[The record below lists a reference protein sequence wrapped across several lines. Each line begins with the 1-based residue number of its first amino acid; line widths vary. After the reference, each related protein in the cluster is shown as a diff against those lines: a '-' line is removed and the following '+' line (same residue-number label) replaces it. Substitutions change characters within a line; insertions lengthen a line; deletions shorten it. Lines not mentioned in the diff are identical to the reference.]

1 LFGAALAGAADGAAA
16 LAGAA
21 DGGAAR
27 VLPNGLLT
35 TLMI

>member
-21 DGGAAR
+21 DGAAAR